1 MAINKF
7 RKRLALMVATISAA
21 SPMSTFAATP
31 ATPTAVSV
39 RHEDITSFDD
49 TGTTGGYTEYNF
61 KQLEDAILDAINL
74 IEGTTAS
81 AIYGTDV
88 KGEHSTSQV
97 YYWATPEHKS
107 TYDTKAKALLTAI
120 SQAQLALSKLSSNYA
135 NLDTTLN
142 KANDGNTD
150 VTTPGLLHGDDV
162 YKQLGTNTTDRF
174 NMAKFVKTIA
184 AVQDALN
191 RGLVRTTGSAT
202 QYQDAVAAVDKAIT
216 SSQSLLATT
225 SSPLTTKSGLNIPNL
240 TTGTSIKLSYLDGD
254 DITSGQSWVAV
265 EHYTKLK
272 EEVENAKRLLNNLL
286 ENETNITEAPTKT
299 QLEELED
306 MADKLFGRD
315 TTTPSNLA
323 AVPKDGSLYEEFLSN
338 AKTATA
344 DGDIAAQRRQMEYLL
359 IDALKHTTDAAVSTT
374 ADNIDVSGK
383 TENEDGDNTYYLT
396 DPRDNSLIYKFG
408 NEYLSTTAAKAKLSA
423 TTATVTYVTED
434 TDGHEGSNVIG
445 SWVKV
450 ADWAN
455 FETAITDAITTYK
468 ELDGNNDTAEYTETT
483 FTTDAAIDYLTNE
496 DDYIAETNKQTARK
510 IKAAIKTL
518 KQALTDFTKAR
529 KKGELGKIAEEK
541 GEFLE
546 VITEAQ
552 KTRGYETA
560 AGYTTDTAVTLST
573 THYAIGTTNVV
584 TQSAINGTDVP
595 EAKAWVTTPAWA
607 TFETAIT
614 EAIETYNDID
624 LDGNPPNALSLTE
637 IEEAIEALEDATRD
651 FDRVI
656 EDEGLQ
662 EDYDAAIGT
671 TNGLK
676 HEIGEAR
683 TLVGTSASIAA
694 NGELRADT
702 TVTVQPSI
710 DGSDI
715 DSSKDW
721 VETSEYT
728 DFVQK
733 IMEAEAM
740 VEDEE
745 DPNQL
750 TKHELDDIVDM
761 KKELADAITN
771 FNSLT
776 KESTSRTFDTKNT
789 ALDTLITTAKT
800 LWISG
805 APSNYNGFDLLTTTI
820 TVTKIDGTTQG
831 NYKTF
836 EVKPDSSKVVS
847 GEASDALFEAI
858 INAIDYQHSDNKNLE
873 LTLEAIDNL
882 QAAMDEF
889 EDAQTPA
896 SGEKFTLFKSI
907 YGENGDTGAVKLIRE
922 TKTSEV
928 EGADILK
935 TDQWVTLSQKT
946 AFTNV
951 VNKSIGTLENET
963 VKEATVQDANEE
975 LNNAKDNF
983 NPQEGTEQLVA
994 AKNDLAKKIN
1004 EAKYWVFDEATYIES
1019 SNDDSVTPSA
1029 YVTTRV
1035 YISDNLGRL
1044 LQKPNN
1050 TTTTHTIR
1058 GGELWVSKTQH
1069 TSFKNQIKAAEV
1081 ALNNARLS
1089 DKTLETAKN
1098 NLQKQMDT
1106 FLDVTAQKAYTA
1118 TDFAAL
1124 DTNFGNL
1131 IRTTKSALY
1140 GMENGFVWGSNY
1152 RIQTSDLFGADI
1164 APGTKW
1170 ATKADVNTLN
1180 NALKVAD
1187 GIYDK
1192 RETLTYDSFKAAFE
1206 TFKTATETFTKEK
1219 YLDGLNGP
1227 GTHQAALWGD
1237 IVAARTTLATRNR
1250 SEVNGEDIPTNS
1262 DWIDHKSYDAF
1273 KAAINTAEGTITK
1286 YTLDGTTSGAI
1297 DVVGKRFNQ
1306 SIFNNA
1312 QKTLKLAKEKFL
1324 AVTTQAG
1331 LGSLAN
1337 KKVEYLKVINTVT
1350 GLIGVDKYTDTSGK
1364 VTTTAFTV
1372 AQHDTDA
1379 LTELTNLGYSL
1390 GEDGHDGI
1398 EGIRKSN
1405 ENNGVDV
1412 ENKHLWLPS
1421 TQFDAIT
1428 RNIDTSISDYQ
1439 KPNLNVKLAQ
1449 TKIDTLKQTNLKTW
1463 IESAKKSGRGTKEEV
1478 DAARTTLFSLI
1489 KEGYGLLA
1497 QTATTAD
1504 EFIINIDFGNGL
1516 NGGIQEYRM
1525 SYLNGADVPDDSAW
1539 SSVVNNRTFN
1549 AALDKAVAA
1558 HQNKKADVKVL
1569 ETAIN
1574 ALKKSLLTFEGGTD
1588 EEGNTYAPQ
1597 WFAHGSRESIATSIS
1612 ALKVT
1617 VAGAATT
1624 IPTLKVSAL
1633 GSGADVSKD
1642 HILISSLKRTPSNL
1656 PILSEI
1662 NAAFSK
1668 ANSISKAKIGTYS
1681 KDAIIDAKDTL
1692 TRLITEAVTNPTYGN
1707 KENTAA
1713 AKAELKIEIANAQA
1727 LVNAKKP
1734 LATRWEQI
1742 DIRMLETKIREANT
1756 VLNNKYASVGGTSY
1770 TMKNDGKVEA
1780 NTLGSTI
1787 EGKKYDIIGATISD
1801 GIRAELAAAVASVD
1815 AIE

>member
-21 SPMSTFAATP
+21 SPMSTFAATTP
-31 ATPTAVSV
+31 ATPTVVAVQ
-39 RHEDITSFDD
+39 HEDITSFDD
-49 TGTTGGYTEYNF
+49 TGTSDYTEYNF
-61 KQLEDAILDAINL
+61 QQLEDAILDAINL

-142 KANDGNTD
+142 IDNNDNA

-162 YKQLGTNTTDRF
+162 YQQLGTNTTDRF

-202 QYQDAVAAVDKAIT
+202 QYQDAVTAVNKAIT

-225 SSPLTTKSGLNIPNL
+225 SSPLTTKSGLTINNL

-272 EEVENAKRLLNNLL
+272 KEVENAKRLLNNLL

-323 AVPKDGSLYEEFLSN
+323 AVPIAGSLYEEFLSN
-338 AKTATA
+338 AQTATA

-359 IDALKHTTDAAVSTT
+359 IDALKHTTNAAVSTT

-396 DPRDNSLIYKFG
+396 DPRDNSLIYKVG
-408 NEYLSTTAAKAKLSA
+408 NTYLSTTAAEANTSA
-423 TTATVTYVTED
+423 TTATVTYVTQD
-434 TDGHEGSNVIG
+434 TAGHKGSNVVG

-450 ADWAN
+450 ADWEN
-455 FETAITDAITTYK
+455 FETAIEDAINTYK
-468 ELDGNNDTAEYTETT
+468 ELDGNDDTAEYTETT

-518 KQALTDFTKAR
+518 KQALTDFTKVR
-529 KKGELGKIAEEK
+529 NKGELGKIAEEK
-541 GEFLE
+541 AEFLE

-614 EAIETYNDID
+614 EAIETYNSID

-662 EDYDAAIGT
+662 EHYNVAI
-671 TNGLK
+671 NGLTSK
-676 HEIGEAR
+676 ITEAR

-694 NGELRADT
+694 NGKLTADT
-702 TVTVQPSI
+702 SANVQPSL

-715 DSSKDW
+715 TDTNKQW

-733 IMEAEAM
+733 IIDAEDM

-761 KKELADAITN
+761 KKELADAIDT
-771 FNSLT
+771 FNSL
-776 KESTSRTFDTKNT
+776 KKAPTSGTFNTQNT

-805 APSNYNGFDLLTTTI
+805 APSNYNGFDLLATTTTI
-820 TVTKIDGTTQG
+820 TKIDGTTQA

-836 EVKPDSSKVVS
+836 EVTPDSSKVVS
-847 GEASDALFEAI
+847 GEASDALFNAI
-858 INAIDYQHSDNKNLE
+858 INALNYKNSDNKNLE

-907 YGENGDTGAVKLIRE
+907 YGENGNTGAVKLIRD

-928 EGADILK
+928 EGADILS

-975 LNNAKDNF
+975 LSNAKDNF
-983 NPQEGTEQLVA
+983 ITNGGTGQLIEP
-994 AKNDLAKKIN
+994 KNDLARKIN
-1004 EAKYWVFDEATYIES
+1004 EAKYWVFDEATTIS
-1019 SNDDSVTPSA
+1019 SFSTTSVTPS
-1029 YVTTRV
+1029 VTTRV

-1044 LQKPNN
+1044 LQEPNN

-1081 ALNNARLS
+1081 ALNTAKLS

-1106 FLDVTAQKAYTA
+1106 FLNVTAQKAYTA
-1118 TDFAAL
+1118 TDFATL

-1140 GMENGFVWGSNY
+1140 GMEIGFVWGSNY

-1516 NGGIQEYRM
+1516 TGGIQEYRM

-1574 ALKKSLLTFEGGTD
+1574 ALKKSLLTFKGGTD
-1588 EEGNTYAPQ
+1588 EEDNVYAPQ
-1597 WFAHGSRESIATSIS
+1597 WFAHGSRGSIATSIS

-1681 KDAIIDAKDTL
+1681 KDAIIDAKNTL
-1692 TRLITEAVTNPTYGN
+1692 TNLITEAVTNPTPGN
-1707 KENTAA
+1707 KEDTEA

-1770 TMKNDGKVEA
+1770 TMKEDGKVEA
-1780 NTLGSTI
+1780 NTPGTTI
-1787 EGKKYDIIGATISD
+1787 EGKKYDIIGATTTSA
-1801 GIRAELAAAVASVD
+1801 GIRAELAAAVASVN
-1815 AIE
+1815 AIN